1 MSDNLNHIATWAE
14 ALIAK
19 FTPQQR
25 RAVLNEVA
33 QTLRRSQAQRIAS
46 QKEPDNTP
54 YTPRKERKKVRGKTG
69 RIKKQ
74 KAAMFNKIRTAKHL
88 KTQQDAQKV
97 SVGFMGQVAR
107 IARTH
112 QEGRRDNV
120 VKGGVVVRY
129 PKRELLGFSAGDVTV
144 VREALLRW
152 VAK

>member
-1 MSDNLNHIATWAE
+1 
-14 ALIAK
+14 
-19 FTPQQR
+19 
-25 RAVLNEVA
+25 
-33 QTLRRSQAQRIAS
+33 
-46 QKEPDNTP
+46 
-54 YTPRKERKKVRGKTG
+54 
-69 RIKKQ
+69 
-74 KAAMFNKIRTAKHL
+74 MFNKIRTAKHL

-97 SVGFMGQVAR
+97 SVGFMGRVAK